1 MHPVLH
7 LNTTRSKQTG
17 KVHLTSISNPTFVA
31 KEKEFRLDTLFCNII
46 IQIMPEERI
55 PKVKAQNKM
64 LKYLICEIQ
73 KKKTHSKTKNKKTRS
88 GFDFRSA
95 VY

>member
-1 MHPVLH
+1 
-7 LNTTRSKQTG
+7 
-17 KVHLTSISNPTFVA
+17 
-31 KEKEFRLDTLFCNII
+31 
-46 IQIMPEERI
+46 
-55 PKVKAQNKM
+55 M

-73 KKKTHSKTKNKKTRS
+73 KKKKKHNKTKNKKTRS